1 MRSPGHGPGPRRG
14 TNLCPGLAG
23 RGQEELRPPRTDCLL
38 SCRSRG
44 GRHVV
49 FYPTLKVRAGLR
61 LRVGA
66 ALGEAAASRRASGP
80 VRPGRR
86 SLCLSP
92 CRCGWSWP
100 RSWAWGCPAFSEC
113 RCTGWAWT
121 ILLIHILS
129 SRERRTIIPGPS
141 GFGDRN
147 HRHHHRCAGGKEFC
161 GLQQCTQC
169 AEPGRVGVHHDC
181 RLLLHQWEILG

>member
-1 MRSPGHGPGPRRG
+1 MFHAMAPENCCSYHIMNPNFWSRISGHLTYIPKPSHLQLDTCGPHTHTHTHTHTVPSPSMTH
-14 TNLCPGLAG
+14 
-23 RGQEELRPPRTDCLL
+23 
-38 SCRSRG
+38 
-44 GRHVV
+44 
-49 FYPTLKVRAGLR
+49 
-61 LRVGA
+61 
-66 ALGEAAASRRASGP
+66 
-80 VRPGRR
+80 
-86 SLCLSP
+86 
-92 CRCGWSWP
+92 
-100 RSWAWGCPAFSEC
+100 CPAFSEC